1 MHLSKTRKILATLS
15 ALGFVSLL
23 HAGGALYAQQRPP
36 KKSVEPELVG
46 TLPYTTTNG
55 PTQRVVIQVGDGGSG
70 PFKSV
75 LVGDPNLKTHTL
87 YRPRDL
93 TVFGANLKR
102 RSWLYGNGAC
112 RNASYEVRN
121 FLTEVASHGFLV
133 VAIGPVIPTI
143 AGGAYVSGPTK
154 SGQLLDAVDW
164 ATAEN
169 ARQGS
174 ELYGKVDTS
183 KVAVMGHSCGGLQA
197 IEVST
202 DRHITTTVM
211 LNSGIIGAR
220 PAPPAGAPAAS
231 HRGGAGRTGRYARH
245 ARRHKGSTRQ
255 TTVRRSPTS
264 SVERAILRMTTPQT
278 TSLRSS
284 PCRW

>member
-1 MHLSKTRKILATLS
+1 MHLSEPRKFLATLS

-23 HAGGALYAQQRPP
+23 HAGGALYAQQPPP
-36 KKSVEPELVG
+36 KKPVEPELVG

-93 TVFGANLKR
+93 TVFGANLK
-102 RSWLYGNGAC
+102 LPVVAYGNGAC

-154 SGQLLDAVDW
+154 SAQLLDAVDW
-164 ATAEN
+164 ANAEN

-174 ELYGKVDTS
+174 EQRHHWAAPRATS
-183 KVAVMGHSCGGLQA
+183 G
-197 IEVST
+197 ST
-202 DRHITTTVM
+202 CCSNTR
-211 LNSGIIGAR
+211 S
-220 PAPPAGAPAAS
+220 
-231 HRGGAGRTGRYARH
+231 GAGRTGR
-245 ARRHKGSTRQ
+245 
-255 TTVRRSPTS
+255 
-264 SVERAILRMTTPQT
+264 
-278 TSLRSS
+278 
-284 PCRW
+284 